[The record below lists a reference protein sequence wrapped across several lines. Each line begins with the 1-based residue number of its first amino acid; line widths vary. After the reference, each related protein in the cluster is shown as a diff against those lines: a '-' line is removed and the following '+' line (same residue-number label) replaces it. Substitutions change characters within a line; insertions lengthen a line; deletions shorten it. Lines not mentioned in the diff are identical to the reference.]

1 MALQIWSEN
10 LFFIKD
16 DQQNPWTFKTE
27 WINDKDDNHCQLQRG
42 SSEGANRSSIK
53 WKDNDMLLR
62 LISVLCKILI
72 VERKKVI
79 TPKTIAN
86 LDSHLP
92 GYTQVFIPSLNV
104 YRYPRYVSVLPV
116 SFYDFSGL
124 WPFYF
129 WHVLY
134 LQQVSLTF
142 KQKNSFL
149 LTRLKKSCSI
159 QRGMVRW

>member
-1 MALQIWSEN
+1 M
-10 LFFIKD
+10 
-16 DQQNPWTFKTE
+16 P
-27 WINDKDDNHCQLQRG
+27 DNHCQLQRG
-42 SSEGANRSSIK
+42 FSEGANRCSIK
-53 WKDNDMLLR
+53 WKHNDMLLR

-92 GYTQVFIPSLNV
+92 DYTQVFIPSLNV
-104 YRYPRYVSVLPV
+104 YRCPRYVSVLPV

-124 WPFYF
+124 CPLSF
-129 WHVLY
+129 WNVLY
-134 LQQVSLTF
+134 LQQISLTF

-149 LTRLKKSCSI
+149 LTRLKKSWNI

>member
-1 MALQIWSEN
+1 MPLQIWSGK
-10 LFFIKD
+10 FILCHQWPAKSMII
-16 DQQNPWTFKTE
+16 QNGM
-27 WINDKDDNHCQLQRG
+27 DKWQG
-42 SSEGANRSSIK
+42 WYA
-53 WKDNDMLLR
+53 WKHKDMLIR
-62 LISVLCKILI
+62 LISVLCKICI
-72 VERKKVI
+72 VWRKKVI
-79 TPKTIAN
+79 THKTIAN

-116 SFYDFSGL
+116 PFYDFSGL
-124 WPFYF
+124 CPFSF

-149 LTRLKKSCSI
+149 LTRLKKSCNI